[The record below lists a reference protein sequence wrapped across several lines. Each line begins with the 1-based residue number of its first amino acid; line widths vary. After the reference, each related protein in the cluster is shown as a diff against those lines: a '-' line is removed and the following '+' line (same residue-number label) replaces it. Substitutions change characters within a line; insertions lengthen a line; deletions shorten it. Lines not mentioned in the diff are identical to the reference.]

1 MTRVLESDREA
12 CSGSCLTILQEEQ
25 PDLIL
30 SPASSLSAAST
41 AQTPAAGRR
50 MAEHTL
56 NAENM
61 ALNKLGDIEVSI
73 KPVLSSLPSGAT
85 VLVAEMPKVCPV

>member
-1 MTRVLESDREA
+1 
-12 CSGSCLTILQEEQ
+12 
-25 PDLIL
+25 
-30 SPASSLSAAST
+30 
-41 AQTPAAGRR
+41 

-56 NAENM
+56 NAEDM

>member
-1 MTRVLESDREA
+1 M
-12 CSGSCLTILQEEQ
+12 
-25 PDLIL
+25 IL

-50 MAEHTL
+50 RMAEHTL
-56 NAENM
+56 NAEDM